1 MQAFRLSG
9 DEWGLL
15 IALLLVAGAVALV
28 ATALLA

>member
-15 IALLLVAGAVALV
+15 IALLMVVGAVALV
-28 ATALLA
+28 GAALLA

>member
-15 IALLLVAGAVALV
+15 IALLTVAAAVALV
-28 ATALLA
+28 AAALLA

>member
-15 IALLLVAGAVALV
+15 IALLLVAGAVALM

>member
-15 IALLLVAGAVALV
+15 IAMLMVAGAVVLV
-28 ATALLA
+28 AAALLV